1 MASKPMPQQIV
12 LSTPRHS
19 YKAASRNG
27 NRSARRQTDMLI
39 CGHDD
44 MSNILLSF
52 VSALTHIGVM
62 LIGPENR
69 WLYPNDWQKLSDT
82 IRFDRAGAGSKR
94 CARPHLRFVAHLGD
108 GTWLIA

>member
-1 MASKPMPQQIV
+1 M
-12 LSTPRHS
+12 TTCR
-19 YKAASRNG
+19 
-27 NRSARRQTDMLI
+27 
-39 CGHDD
+39 
-44 MSNILLSF
+44 ILLSF

-69 WLYPNDWQKLSDT
+69 WLYPIDWQQLSDT

>member
-1 MASKPMPQQIV
+1 
-12 LSTPRHS
+12 
-19 YKAASRNG
+19 
-27 NRSARRQTDMLI
+27 
-39 CGHDD
+39 
-44 MSNILLSF
+44 
-52 VSALTHIGVM
+52 M

-69 WLYPNDWQKLSDT
+69 WLYPIDWQQLSDT